1 MPETNRA
8 AVQGKLKQ
16 LSPRQHCK
24 YPDMLVV
31 VGRAAPGMQ
40 SLFQREYLP
49 IIMSTT
55 RTAYLVM
62 LWAHCVDH
70 AGVDVSYQTS
80 LQLAWVVGGR
90 ALARGIKRACVRC
103 RYLAKQLLDQQMSV
117 LPAHLSLPCP
127 CFSYVAVDLCGPFV
141 CKREGASKTTRRNP
155 GTMKVWA
162 VLLVCL
168 QVKAVKIYLV
178 GGLHTEDFLLSWDS
192 FVADYGQP
200 LVAYSDRGSNLVS
213 AAREG
218 GDTVPC
224 YDWDRIAGS
233 ARGKTEWK
241 FHPPGSQFRNGAVEV
256 FVKKLKRSLSHK
268 FASRMMFLLELETAF
283 KVVASILN
291 SRPIYARWGPRG
303 GNDPDYLSALTP
315 NMLLTGR
322 ANTEVPVRDYD
333 RSDKPLLRLQYVE
346 ECIAQW
352 WNQFMA
358 QNFSSLVPRQKW
370 CYEQRN
376 VRVGD
381 VVLVQYEGKCRPA
394 TYRLAVVIEVEV
406 DADGLVRTVS
416 VEYSLLTQLPFSERL
431 EYKGI
436 IKKRLKVPVQRLV
449 LVLPVEE
456 RVEDSFPGGMAGDVP
471 APLDEVDVNAHKE
484 VNSGRYDVVWNA
496 IEKKYVCC
504 GDRVT
509 VVEDLGGQ
517 HGLPGEGAA
526 GVNQVGDQ
534 VLPEGVTGTRSV
546 MKADLRSCFEVKRKI
561 VCKDFEKTI
570 YEVKS

>member
-1 MPETNRA
+1 M
-8 AVQGKLKQ
+8 
-16 LSPRQHCK
+16 
-24 YPDMLVV
+24 
-31 VGRAAPGMQ
+31 
-40 SLFQREYLP
+40 
-49 IIMSTT
+49 
-55 RTAYLVM
+55 
-62 LWAHCVDH
+62 
-70 AGVDVSYQTS
+70 
-80 LQLAWVVGGR
+80 
-90 ALARGIKRACVRC
+90 
-103 RYLAKQLLDQQMSV
+103 
-117 LPAHLSLPCP
+117 
-127 CFSYVAVDLCGPFV
+127 
-141 CKREGASKTTRRNP
+141 
-155 GTMKVWA
+155 
-162 VLLVCL
+162 
-168 QVKAVKIYLV
+168 
-178 GGLHTEDFLLSWDS
+178 
-192 FVADYGQP
+192 ADYGQP

-268 FASRMMFLLELETAF
+268 FASRMMFLLELGTAF

-370 CYEQRN
+370 FYEQRN

-416 VEYSLLTQLPFSERL
+416 VEYSLLTELPFSERL

-436 IKKRLKVPVQRLV
+436 TKKRLKVPVQRLV

-456 RVEDSFPGGMAGDVP
+456 RNEDSFPGGMAGGVP

-484 VNSGRYDVVWNA
+484 VNSGRYDVVWDA
-496 IEKKYVCC
+496 VGRKYVCC

-546 MKADLRSCFEVKRKI
+546 MKAELRSCFEVKRKI

-570 YEVKS
+570 YEVKSESFDWKDVDEVCELKKIYNDKTSM